1 MTIFSTSTSAFF
13 DRSTQ
18 SIGSLRAQAEAVQQ
32 QLGKGEKLSRSSDN
46 PVAASRLRTLS
57 RATSHAGIDMENANR
72 ATVELTLTDGALSS
86 FASYVTRAR
95 ELTMQAANGTMTNAQ
110 RASIG
115 YELQQLHGN
124 LVTLANSRNSA
135 GHALFGGETAGAAYV
150 LDASGNAVY
159 TGTATAGELPLG
171 DGQSVSRGLTG
182 PEFLQFNANG
192 APTDLM
198 AVIKTL
204 GDALQGGV
212 ADPAQVAHDMLDT
225 LSAGLDKITTGQT
238 LVGARLAWI
247 DLTTERRID
256 LAELRSG
263 EEAEIGGTDIAASVA
278 QLQEI
283 MLVLEASQA
292 SFARLSGL
300 TLFDQL
306 R

>member
-57 RATSHAGIDMENANR
+57 RATSHAAIDMENANR

-124 LVTLANSRNSA
+124 LVTLANRRISRA
-135 GHALFGGETAGAAYV
+135 ALFGGETAGAAYV

-171 DGQSVSRGLTG
+171 DGQSVSRG
-182 PEFLQFNANG
+182 
-192 APTDLM
+192 
-198 AVIKTL
+198 
-204 GDALQGGV
+204 
-212 ADPAQVAHDMLDT
+212 
-225 LSAGLDKITTGQT
+225 
-238 LVGARLAWI
+238 
-247 DLTTERRID
+247 
-256 LAELRSG
+256 
-263 EEAEIGGTDIAASVA
+263 
-278 QLQEI
+278 
-283 MLVLEASQA
+283 
-292 SFARLSGL
+292 
-300 TLFDQL
+300 
-306 R
+306 